1 VRVPA
6 PLERPLA
13 IAWKDLLV
21 LNKAASS
28 WKGAVSAAVLLAPL
42 IALAALS
49 VYAPGPWR
57 YAGHVAALATGAFFS
72 ALAFLVAV
80 LPAATA
86 LALERDRD
94 TLQGLVV
101 SPATPRDLVLGKLA
115 AALGSAL
122 AAKAVALP
130 AFAIV
135 YALGGIEAG
144 FIPRYLA
151 VLASADVSFASF
163 ALYASARPLRGSRL
177 GTQGLA
183 RIGIS
188 QAQLAVQRSVGAV
201 VLLSLVPIYA
211 TLFAVPL
218 ALQRGVA
225 LGHVLDTFA
234 SLGALHPLFALI
246 AWGDARVFGVAVPVW
261 LLAVSF
267 HLVLSF
273 PFLAGAAEAQRA
285 PFAPRGR
292 AARAGFALLFLFVTA
307 VSTGAAWEAPAA
319 VRPLIGTTIAAALLV
334 VGAAA
339 FAQAPPPRLSFGLRE
354 VLGAFLDPRRA
365 LESSAET
372 APGYAFLVALL
383 ALPFFFLVA
392 PPGAAARSGLGL
404 ALAAIGIASVGA
416 RLAARAQTK
425 ESQALAR
432 ALGAAASGEPSA
444 QEHAE
449 REDAIPEPSRAASTA
464 IAAAALFV
472 IASPLVSFV
481 GLELVHRLHQLESL
495 VPVLQGLGVL
505 GLVTNPFTALE
516 PLTGEFSGL
525 LRQAS
530 LSFAGLE
537 PGTISAL
544 HVAFWA
550 LVTLVALGTLGGR
563 RAPRDGAPLGARN
576 ARR

>member
-1 VRVPA
+1 MKLPGS
-6 PLERPLA
+6 LERPLA

-28 WKGAVSAAVLLAPL
+28 WKGAMGAAILLAPL
-42 IALAALS
+42 LALAALS

-57 YAGHVAALATGAFFS
+57 YSGHVAALATGAFFS

-122 AAKAVALP
+122 AAKAIALP

-163 ALYASARPLRGSRL
+163 ALYASARPLRSTRL
-177 GTQGLA
+177 GAPGLA

-201 VLLSLVPIYA
+201 VLLSLIPIYA

-218 ALQRGVA
+218 ALQRGIA
-225 LGHVLDTFA
+225 LGHTLDAFA

-261 LLAVSF
+261 LLAVAF
-267 HLVLSF
+267 HLVLAF
-273 PFLAGAAEAQRA
+273 PFLTGAAEAQRA
-285 PFAPRGR
+285 AFAPRGR

-307 VSTGAAWEAPAA
+307 VATGAAWDAPAT

-334 VGAAA
+334 VGATA
-339 FAQAPPPRLSFGLRE
+339 FAQAPPPRVPFGLRE
-354 VLGAFLDPRRA
+354 VLRAFVDPRRA
-365 LESSAET
+365 FESSAET
-372 APGYAFLVALL
+372 APGYAFLLALL

-392 PPGAAARSGLGL
+392 APGVAARSELGL
-404 ALAAIGIASVGA
+404 ALAAVGIASVGA
-416 RLAARAQTK
+416 RLAARAQAK
-425 ESQALAR
+425 EGQALAR
-432 ALGAAASGEPSA
+432 ALAVSASGEPSA
-444 QEHAE
+444 QERAE
-449 REDAIPEPSRAASTA
+449 PEDALPEPSRAASTA
-464 IAAAALFV
+464 VAAAAVFV

-495 VPVLQGLGVL
+495 VPVLQGLGIL

-516 PLTGEFSGL
+516 PLTGDFSGP

-530 LSFAGLE
+530 LSFAGVE
-537 PGTISAL
+537 PGTISTL
-544 HVAFWA
+544 HLVFWG
-550 LVTLVALGTLGGR
+550 LVVLVALGTLGR
-563 RAPRDGAPLGARN
+563 RS
-576 ARR
+576 